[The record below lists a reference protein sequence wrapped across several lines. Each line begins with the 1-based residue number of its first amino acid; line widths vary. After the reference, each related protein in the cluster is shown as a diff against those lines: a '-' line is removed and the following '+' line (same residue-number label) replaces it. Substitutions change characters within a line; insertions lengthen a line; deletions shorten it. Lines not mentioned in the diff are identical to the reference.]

1 MESSSIETKSQESY
15 VSNQKQFCKK
25 GVLRKFCK
33 IHRKTPAS
41 ESSENSKN
49 IFSYRTPLVAVSD
62 QDTLINLIWEHKS

>member
-15 VSNQKQFCKK
+15 VSNQKQFC
-25 GVLRKFCK
+25 RKFCK

-62 QDTLINLIWEHKS
+62 QDTLINLMGT